1 MGMPSQETHLY
12 DTQLRGPLQRPVLQH
27 RWTGDASLAN
37 DPVDLVR
44 LALTPPNRK
53 HSHHENDRRV
63 LLVAAPEH
71 RVGRALLRILVS
83 PVVPRHGTADSHP
96 LNISLGNLALVC
108 SGVQVLPTR
117 SCEAAKP
124 ARPGSYTLAELP
136 SHWRPPIW

>member
-1 MGMPSQETHLY
+1 MIIGHSKSGRGCHLKKHTRY

-37 DPVDLVR
+37 DPVHLVR

-53 HSHHENDRRV
+53 HSHHQNDRRV

-83 PVVPRHGTADSHP
+83 PVVPRHATADPHVPHQS
-96 LNISLGNLALVC
+96 
-108 SGVQVLPTR
+108 VLQQHL
-117 SCEAAKP
+117 EA
-124 ARPGSYTLAELP
+124 LP
-136 SHWRPPIW
+136 SRPAHTPTCHAWDSDSVFSW

>member
-1 MGMPSQETHLY
+1 MGMSSQETHLY

-83 PVVPRHGTADSHP
+83 PVVPRHGTADPHVP
-96 LNISLGNLALVC
+96 HQPVLQQHLEALL
-108 SGVQVLPTR
+108 STPAHTPTCQAWD
-117 SCEAAKP
+117 SD
-124 ARPGSYTLAELP
+124 SVF
-136 SHWRPPIW
+136 SW

>member
-1 MGMPSQETHLY
+1 MGMSSQETHLY

-83 PVVPRHGTADSHP
+83 PIVPRYGTADPHIP
-96 LNISLGNLALVC
+96 HQPVLQQHLEALL
-108 SGVQVLPTR
+108 SRPTHTPTCHAWD
-117 SCEAAKP
+117 SD
-124 ARPGSYTLAELP
+124 SVF
-136 SHWRPPIW
+136 SW